1 MFFFLLFFNTLCF
14 WYEIYSF
21 FCIRLHFTTKR
32 QSQIIAFVSIV
43 YVFFA
48 SSSVLPFRLQWI
60 HSKEFTCFDS
70 LSVCFCYYSG
80 YDVAYC
86 GICECVC
93 SFRLGFLI
101 YLHVARCVARVVHT
115 IRILYS
121 SKAELAGY
129 TTLEPIARNENC
141 IKRIDNEF
149 TRQILLRVLATVNV
163 WRVEAATKW
172 NIEQFHKVNGMS
184 LIHTISLFT
193 ANIFINHQY
202 SFTCSIKFEKLWLY
216 GIIYTFSRK
225 MLFCICDPSLVA
237 LLIVCTGHRKNR
249 QKSHAHHFKL
259 GKYRLRA
266 STKLFTIHTI
276 ESS

>member
-1 MFFFLLFFNTLCF
+1 MFFFFFSLIHCAFCMKYTH
-14 WYEIYSF
+14 F

-43 YVFFA
+43 YVFFCFFFCA
-48 SSSVLPFRLQWI
+48 TFPVTVNTLERIHLLRFSLCVFLLLQRVRCRVLRYLWVCLLISIGFLNL
-60 HSKEFTCFDS
+60 FTRCT
-70 LSVCFCYYSG
+70 
-80 YDVAYC
+80 
-86 GICECVC
+86 VC
-93 SFRLGFLI
+93 STS
-101 YLHVARCVARVVHT
+101 CP
-115 IRILYS
+115 YS
-121 SKAELAGY
+121 SKAELASY

-249 QKSHAHHFKL
+249 QKSHAYHFKL